1 MDKKTEK
8 KRGKL
13 IARIEELETNLRT
26 SLQKK
31 SSSQQEIDL
40 PGTQRQIAQLKAEL
54 AALK

>member
-13 IARIEELETNLRT
+13 IDRIEEFETNLRT

-40 PGTQRQIAQLKAEL
+40 LGTQRQIAQLKAEL
-54 AALK
+54 VVLK